1 MFSKIFPAR
10 LPSTWRLGILQGVLL
25 IGIVVLYTVVISW
38 QLRHGLSRIAA
49 AVVLDD
55 LGEYAVIYR
64 RHGLQE
70 MKEVFAAGKHEAEQG
85 VRVTDATGAVIF
97 EQVPEALRGFAWPRL
112 APPELT
118 PGQPVLKTADHP
130 LHDRQLLVGCQALGD
145 GKVLW
150 FGRNDT
156 EDRAYVARIR
166 ANLWLTSAA
175 ALALALLP
183 VAWFTGQVLSPLIQ
197 MIGSAHRLAQGSTDA
212 RLTAP
217 AAVPEL
223 QVFAGAFNRGLD
235 RAAAL
240 TSELEAANDQLA
252 HELRTPLARIRGNLE
267 AQHDH
272 TDNTLAREAAARALE
287 EIDRA
292 TQLVQTILTTR
303 AGEHKALKLHLE
315 EVDIREMVEALCDLY
330 QPAAEERRLRL
341 VLEAP
346 ETRFV
351 LLDRQ
356 RMLQAL
362 ANLLDN
368 ALAYTPAGG
377 RVTLGIAC
385 SPVTVRFVVSDT
397 GPGVRPHE
405 LERIWQRHARGSA
418 ASARTPGMGL
428 GLSLVR
434 AIATA
439 HNGTAG
445 CRNGDDGGAE
455 FWIELPVGD
464 PLAAAN
470 AV

>member
-10 LPSTWRLGILQGVLL
+10 LSSTWRLSFLQGVLL
-25 IGIVVLYTVVISW
+25 MGIVVLYTAVVSRE
-38 QLRHGLSRIAA
+38 LRTGLSRIAA

-55 LGEYAVIYR
+55 LGEYAVLYQ
-64 RHGLQE
+64 RHGLEE
-70 MKEVFAAGKHEAEQG
+70 MKGVFSAGKHEEAQG
-85 VRVTDATGAVIF
+85 VRVTDAAGAVLF
-97 EQVPEALRGFAWPRL
+97 EQVPEALRGFDWPLR
-112 APPELT
+112 AM
-118 PGQPVLKTADHP
+118 PGLRPGRTQLQIVDDP
-130 LHDRQLLVGCQALGD
+130 LHDRQLLVGCQVLSD
-145 GKVLW
+145 GNVLW
-150 FGRNDT
+150 FGRNDS
-156 EDRAYVARIR
+156 EDRAYVSRIR
-166 ANLWLTSAA
+166 TNLWLTSAV
-175 ALALALLP
+175 ALLLALLP
-183 VAWFTGQVLSPLIQ
+183 VTWFARHVLRPLTE
-197 MIGSAHRLAQGSTDA
+197 MIGSAQRLAQGSTDA

-217 AAVPEL
+217 EGVPEL

-240 TSELEAANDQLA
+240 TVELEAANDQLA

-267 AQHDH
+267 AHHDH
-272 TDNTLAREAAARALE
+272 TDNPLAREAAARGLE

-315 EVDIREMVEALCDLY
+315 EIDVREMARELFDLY
-330 QPAAEERRLRL
+330 QPAAEKHRLRL
-341 VLEAP
+341 SLEAP

-356 RMLQAL
+356 RILQAL
-362 ANLLDN
+362 ANLIDN

-377 RVTLGIAC
+377 SVTIGIAFTAQ
-385 SPVTVRFVVSDT
+385 TVRFTVADT

-405 LERIWQRHARGSA
+405 LDGIWQRHARGSA
-418 ASARTPGMGL
+418 SSARTPGMGL

-439 HNGTAG
+439 HDGSAG
-445 CRNGDDGGAE
+445 CRNGEESGAV
-455 FWIELPVGD
+455 FWIELPLGD
-464 PLAAAN
+464 PSAAAN